1 MLSNSYTC
9 SVGAT
14 QGSSKPGGLHQCK
27 LPCLLMHQS
36 AAEGPWRYLLEVENK
51 ELFPVRQSKQTSV
64 YTQDLLMH
72 SPDKQVADLPQL
84 LTRHRYSSCSWA
96 LIHSSRSSQR
106 CRSLRLYFM
115 VNLPSF
121 LCDDSSPGFS
131 GVWKV
136 TRGSALELL
145 AMLTTSFSDS
155 RNSPS
160 SGLPHTFSLSPLIKA
175 SLQPVSP
182 STS

>member
-1 MLSNSYTC
+1 MTLRRPLNRLSNSVMKS
-9 SVGAT
+9 SVGLEHSWRISCNFNFCSSLGT
-14 QGSSKPGGLHQCK
+14 SRRSSRSICGSG
-27 LPCLLMHQS
+27 
-36 AAEGPWRYLLEVENK
+36 AAA
-51 ELFPVRQSKQTSV
+51 SV
-64 YTQDLLMH
+64 SSL
-72 SPDKQVADLPQL
+72 S
-84 LTRHRYSSCSWA
+84 RHWYSSCSWA

-136 TRGSALELL
+136 TLGSALELL
-145 AMLTTSFSDS
+145 AMLTTSSSDS

-160 SGLPHTFSLSPLIKA
+160 SGLPSHLFSVSFNRSLSA
-175 SLQPVSP
+175 TSVSQQKLVTGP
-182 STS
+182 TGGRHW